1 MSLPEELRSR
11 LKLPVV
17 AAPMFLVS
25 GPELV
30 IAACRAGVVGT
41 FPALNAR
48 PIEQLD
54 AWLHRIA
61 GALTQ
66 ADAPYGVNLIVHRSN
81 SRLAE
86 DTELVVR
93 HRVPIVITSVGHPG
107 DIAEKV
113 HAYGGI
119 VWHDVTNLHHAKKAI
134 EAGVDG
140 LILVAAGAGGHAGRI
155 NPFAL
160 VGEVREIFDGT
171 ILLAGCISDGRGVR
185 AAEVLGADLAYLGTR
200 FIATAESAADPDYK
214 RMLVEARAED
224 IVYTDKV
231 SGIFGNF
238 LRPSLDRAGIRVEEP
253 GPKKK
258 VDMDLTRR
266 AAQAEATVEG
276 EAKAWKHIWS
286 AGQGVAT
293 IHDIPSVA
301 ELVDRLTAEYR
312 TACALPAWP
321 GASGS

>member
-1 MSLPEELRSR
+1 MPLPDDLARR

-48 PIEQLD
+48 PIAQLD
-54 AWLHRIA
+54 AWLQRIT
-61 GALTQ
+61 GALTDS
-66 ADAPYGVNLIVHRSN
+66 DAPYGVNLIVHRSN

-119 VWHDVTNLHHAKKAI
+119 VWHDVTNLYHAQKAI

-171 ILLAGCISDGRGVR
+171 ILLAGAISDGRGVR

-200 FIATAESAADPDYK
+200 FIATAESRADPGYK
-214 RMLVEARAED
+214 QMLLAARAQD

-238 LRPSLDRAGIRVEEP
+238 LRPSLERAGLRVDEP
-253 GPKKK
+253 GPKKQ

-266 AAQAEATVEG
+266 AAEAEASADS

-286 AGQGVAT
+286 AGQGVGT
-293 IHDIPSVA
+293 IHDVPTTA
-301 ELVDRLTAEYR
+301 ELVARLVAEYR
-312 TACALPAWP
+312 AACALPPWP
-321 GASGS
+321 EG

>member
-1 MSLPEELRSR
+1 MALSEALRTR

-30 IAACRAGVVGT
+30 LAACRAGVIGT

-48 PIEQLD
+48 PIAQLD
-54 AWLHRIA
+54 AWLDRLA
-61 GALTQ
+61 RALAP
-66 ADAPYGVNLIVHRSN
+66 ADAPFGVNLIVHRSN

-86 DTELVVR
+86 DAKLVAR

-107 DIAEKV
+107 DIVDKV
-113 HAYGGI
+113 HAYGGL
-119 VWHDVTNLHHAKKAI
+119 VWHDVTNLYHAKKAI

-171 ILLAGCISDGRGVR
+171 ILLAGAISDGRGVR
-185 AAEVLGADLAYLGTR
+185 AAEILGADLAYLGTR
-200 FIATAESAADPDYK
+200 FIATRESAADDAYK
-214 RMLVEARAED
+214 QMLVTARAQD

-238 LRPSLDRAGIRVEEP
+238 LRPSLERAGLQVDEP
-253 GPKKK
+253 GPRKR

-266 AAQAEATVEG
+266 AAEAEARADS

-286 AGQGVAT
+286 AGQGVGA
-293 IHDIPSVA
+293 IHDVPTTA
-301 ELVDRLTAEYR
+301 ELVARLVAEYR
-312 TACALPAWP
+312 AACALPPWP
-321 GASGS
+321 GLAEE

>member
-1 MSLPEELRSR
+1 MSLPEDLRSR

-25 GPELV
+25 GPALV
-30 IAACRAGVVGT
+30 IAACRAGVVGS

-48 PIEQLD
+48 PIAQLD
-54 AWLHRIA
+54 AWLEQI
-61 GALTQ
+61 GAALSE
-66 ADAPYGVNLIVHRSN
+66 ADAPFAVNLIVHRSN

-86 DTELVVR
+86 DTDLVVR

-107 DIAEKV
+107 DIVEKV
-113 HAYGGI
+113 HAYGGL
-119 VWHDVTNLHHAKKAI
+119 VWHDVTNLYHAKKAI
-134 EAGVDG
+134 AAGVDG

-160 VGEVREIFDGT
+160 VAEVREIFAGT
-171 ILLAGCISDGRGVR
+171 ILLAGAISDGRGVR

-200 FIATAESAADPDYK
+200 FIATAESAADPGYK
-214 RMLVEARAED
+214 QMLVSSRAED

-238 LRPSLDRAGIRVEEP
+238 LRPSLVRAGLRVDEP
-253 GPKKK
+253 GPKKE

-266 AAQAEATVEG
+266 AAEADASADS

-286 AGQGVAT
+286 AGQGVGA
-293 IHDIPSVA
+293 IHDIPTTA
-301 ELVDRLTAEYR
+301 ELVARLRAEYR
-312 TACALPAWP
+312 AACALPPWP
-321 GASGS
+321 GTSER